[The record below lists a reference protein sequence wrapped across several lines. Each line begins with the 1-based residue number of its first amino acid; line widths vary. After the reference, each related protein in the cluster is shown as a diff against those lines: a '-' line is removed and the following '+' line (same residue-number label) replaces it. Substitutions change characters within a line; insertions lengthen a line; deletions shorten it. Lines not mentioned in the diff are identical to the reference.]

1 MKGIYITQD
10 LRHAEGINEKIY
22 KQIDLLNLEGLN
34 VELRDNPKRTIWT
47 LVHNLIP
54 FFSKQYFNTDIDWQS
69 QDFVYI
75 RKGAVLDRS
84 VLKLVKKRNRR
95 LRNSQGLRYQTKQRK
110 MLKQVMKQCSLNL
123 Q

>member
-10 LRHAEGINEKIY
+10 LRHTEGINEKIY

-69 QDFVYI
+69 QDF
-75 RKGAVLDRS
+75 RS
-84 VLKLVKKRNRR
+84 EERR
-95 LRNSQGLRYQTKQRK
+95 VGKECRSRWSPYH
-110 MLKQVMKQCSLNL
+110 
-123 Q
+123 